1 MTGLSIGLDN
11 GAHYRFSVCG
21 VKLKSNGKVTV
32 YTHDVCATIASVDLS
47 VVVASR
53 VHSWV

>member
-1 MTGLSIGLDN
+1 MIGLSIGLNN

-21 VKLKSNGKVTV
+21 VKLKSNGKVIV

>member
-1 MTGLSIGLDN
+1 MTGLSIGLNN

-21 VKLKSNGKVTV
+21 GKLKSNGKVIV
-32 YTHDVCATIASVDLS
+32 YTHDICATIASVDLS